1 MGTICQ
7 IYTTRGMGHLVN
19 GVWRDDPPAPNRNGG
34 EFKRVDSRFRD
45 RITADGSSGFPA
57 AARRY
62 HLFVADSCPWAH
74 RTVIVRMLKRLEGS
88 VSISA
93 AGAARSSQGWEYTDG
108 PANIVGN
115 GSFYL
120 HQVYTAAR
128 PDYSGRVTV
137 PTLWDLETRTI
148 VNNESSEI
156 IRMLNS
162 EFDHIGDGS
171 GDRHVDL
178 YPEPLRPEIDAVNT
192 LVYEYINNGVYRCG
206 FASTQEAYEQAFDA
220 LFSALDE
227 IESRLGRSRYLVG
240 ARLTEADWRLFPT
253 LVRFDA
259 VYFGHF
265 KCNLKRIA
273 DYPNLS
279 NYLRQL
285 YQMPGIAATVNMDVI
300 KRQYYGTHKGINPT
314 GIVPKGPE
322 LDLSRPHNRGG
333 H

>member
-1 MGTICQ
+1 MGQLI
-7 IYTTRGMGHLVN
+7 N
-19 GVWRDDPPAPNRNGG
+19 GIWCDDPPVPKKNGG
-34 EFKRVDSRFRD
+34 EFKRVDSRFRG
-45 RITADGSSGFPA
+45 RITAHGSSGFPA
-57 AARRY
+57 ATGRY

-74 RTVIVRMLKRLEGS
+74 RTVILRMLKGLEGT

-93 AGAARSSQGWEYTDG
+93 AGAAQNSQGWEFSDG
-108 PANIVGN
+108 PASAIGN
-115 GSFYL
+115 TFGDGPFYL
-120 HQVYTAAR
+120 HQVYTAAA
-128 PDYSGRVTV
+128 PEYSGRVTV
-137 PTLWDLETRTI
+137 PTLWDRKTRTV

-162 EFDHIGDGS
+162 EFDHIGDGA

-192 LVYEYINNGVYRCG
+192 LVYENINNGVYRSG

-220 LFSALDE
+220 LFAALDE
-227 IESRLGRSRYLVG
+227 IESRLGQSRYLVG
-240 ARLTEADWRLFPT
+240 AHPTEADWRLFPT

-265 KCNLKRIA
+265 KCNLRRIA

-285 YQMPGIAATVNMDVI
+285 YQMPGIAATVNMEVI
-300 KRQYYGTHKGINPT
+300 KQHYYGAHKSINPK

-322 LDLSRPHNRGG
+322 LDLNRPHDRGG
-333 H
+333 DYN